1 MKKKLFNNIGLKILA
16 LLSAVLVWWVVM
28 NIDDPLKKITLNG
41 IPVELRNTEELTNKG
56 YIYEVT
62 SGATVSIT
70 VRAPQSVADSL
81 KATDFIAYA
90 DLSQLNPLTD
100 SATIVIECAKS
111 DVKGQIVDISSRIQ
125 VVKLSIDNKETADIP
140 VEVEIAG
147 TPASDYVIGE
157 KNISQTR
164 IQVTGAASV
173 IDKIAKAVVS
183 YDVSDM
189 TSSVNEKVIP
199 VFYDEAGNKIDIS
212 GLELSR
218 SSLTLTVEILPTKWV
233 NINVTPSGSVAEGY
247 KMTGYT
253 QNIQQV
259 KLAGTRTNLNAI
271 NSIDL
276 PADAVVMDNIEES
289 TDYSVI
295 IANYISGSYK
305 IVSDTKALVVHVD
318 VEPLETKSFIISK
331 GRIRV
336 NNLAERYEMEFLENT
351 VEIKITAIHEVLEDF
366 NLDALNV
373 NVDLQGL
380 GAGEHDVIINM
391 SENDNFD
398 VVGIYTIKVN
408 IINPEAPTE
417 EPESG
422 QGESVLDRKR

>member
-41 IPVELRNTEELTNKG
+41 IAVELRNTEDLTNKG

-70 VRAPQSVADSL
+70 VRAPQSVADNL
-81 KATDFIAYA
+81 KASDFIAYA

-100 SATIVIECAKS
+100 SATIVIECVKS

-140 VEVEIAG
+140 VEIEILG
-147 TPASDYVIGE
+147 TPAADYVIGE

-173 IDKIAKAVVS
+173 TEKIAKAVVS

-189 TSSVNEKVIP
+189 TSSVNEKVAP
-199 VFYDEAGNKIDIS
+199 VFYDEDGRPVDVS

-218 SSLTLTVEILPTKWV
+218 STLSLTVEILPTKWLNV
-233 NINVTPSGSVAEGY
+233 NVTPSGSVAEGY
-247 KMTGYT
+247 KMTGYS

-259 KLAGTRTNLNAI
+259 KLAATRSNLNAI
-271 NSIDL
+271 SSIDL
-276 PADAVVMDNIEES
+276 PADAVVMDNIQES
-289 TDYSVI
+289 TDYTVVL
-295 IANYISGSYK
+295 ANYISGSYK
-305 IVSDTKALVVHVD
+305 IVSDTKELVVHVD

-331 GRIRV
+331 GRIQV

-351 VEIKITAIHEVLEDF
+351 VEIKITAIREVLENF

-398 VVGIYTIKVN
+398 VVGTYTIKVN
-408 IINPEAPTE
+408 IVNPEAPTE
-417 EPESG
+417 EQESE
-422 QGESVLDRKR
+422 ESEPGLERKR